1 MNGIVRVT
9 KKPANP
15 IDVLRSA
22 LAKEARRLSNALDS
36 QSWSGL
42 DTLAE
47 NVAAAEVLVVTPEY
61 QALIG
66 VLRAAL
72 APASVEN
79 ITHELTLVFAC
90 YPAKDLDISVLVA
103 CAVDEVIREQP
114 SVLRLLVSARRIRR
128 KCKFRPS
135 IAEIIEALD
144 DAYKAVVKAK
154 QIIVLP
160 KAAGGGRVAF
170 ATARQHRAEPSWG
183 PFV

>member
-90 YPAKDLDISVLVA
+90 YPAKDLDISVLIA
-103 CAVDEVIREQP
+103 CAVDEVSASSPVCSDCWSVPDASAANANSDRASPRLSKRWTTLIRQW
-114 SVLRLLVSARRIRR
+114 SRQSRSSFFLSGWRRARRV
-128 KCKFRPS
+128 CNGS
-135 IAEIIEALD
+135 SA
-144 DAYKAVVKAK
+144 
-154 QIIVLP
+154 
-160 KAAGGGRVAF
+160 
-170 ATARQHRAEPSWG
+170 SS
-183 PFV
+183 